1 MLKKSLKFKTQVVFS
16 LAMLSFF
23 ACVFHVTPDLS
34 HANAD
39 SHEKVA
45 CVDHQISISIHRD
58 QHGLDFVAFDF
69 IPVIPVNFNI
79 DFLPT
84 PNQLPTYDSDS
95 PPVKIALY
103 IKYNTLIL

>member
-1 MLKKSLKFKTQVVFS
+1 MFQKSLKFSAKVVFG

-34 HANAD
+34 HAKVD

-45 CVDHQISISIHRD
+45 CVDHQISISNHRD
-58 QHGLDFVAFDF
+58 QHNLDFVALDF
-69 IPVIPVNFNI
+69 IPVPSLNFNI

-84 PNQLPTYDSDS
+84 VDQLPIYESDS
-95 PPVKIALY
+95 PPDKIALY
-103 IKYNTLIL
+103 IKHNTLIL